1 MKARSCMLAAIALLG
16 STVPA
21 LAAET
26 NVATLHYDDLN
37 LATEAGQAT
46 LDQRID
52 RAARQVCSD
61 IVMTGSRTGEHALRQ
76 RCESDARAQAKAQLT
91 RRSD

>member
-1 MKARSCMLAAIALLG
+1 MKAHSWILAAAALLG

-21 LAAET
+21 MAAQN
-26 NVATLHYDDLN
+26 NVATLRYDDLN
-37 LATEAGQAT
+37 LASDAGKAT

-61 IVMTGSRTGEHALRQ
+61 IVMTGSRTGEHALRL